1 MVKVFVFMGIPASG
15 KSTEARKLVH
25 QGRGTWK
32 RVNKDEIRAMI
43 DNGVY
48 SLENET
54 IVKRVRDLIIQ
65 QSVKRGINV
74 IVDDTNIRD
83 KGRNFDEI
91 CSIVEPLGLDVQVI
105 EKPFY
110 VDVNEAIKR
119 DAAREK
125 PWGEKIVRTYWHDS
139 GGKSFQ
145 WYKPKVE
152 TYLASAK
159 GNRKQVKYVPGLP
172 DAVMCDLD
180 GTLALIGE
188 RNVYDADECDIKDA
202 INEPVADVVKLYAQ
216 SGRHIIF
223 CSGRI
228 EKYREPTIR
237 FIGKHLPGLEYELF
251 MRKDGD
257 KRKDAIV
264 KNELYRN
271 HIEGKFNVLFVL
283 DDRDQVVEEW
293 RRIGIPCF
301 QVAPGNF

>member
-1 MVKVFVFMGIPASG
+1 MVKVFVFKGIPASG
-15 KSTEARKLVH
+15 KSTEAKEMVRR
-25 QGRGTWK
+25 GRGTFK

-48 SLENET
+48 SPENEN
-54 IVKRVRDLIIQ
+54 IVKKVRDLIIQ
-65 QSVKRGINV
+65 QSVKNGINI

-110 VDVNEAIKR
+110 IDVNEAIKR

-125 PWGEKIVRTYWHDS
+125 PWGEKVIRTYWHDS
-139 GGKSFQ
+139 GGKQFQ
-145 WYKPKVE
+145 YYKPRVE

-159 GNRKQVKYVPGLP
+159 GDRKHVKYVPGLP
-172 DAVMCDLD
+172 DAIMCDLD

-188 RNVYDADECDIKDA
+188 RNIYDAAECDKLDA
-202 INEPVADVVKLYAQ
+202 LNEPVGDCVKLYAQ
-216 SGRHIIF
+216 SGRKIIF

-228 EKYREPTIR
+228 EKYREATVR
-237 FIGKHLPGLEYELF
+237 FIEKHLPGLEYELF

-257 KRKDAIV
+257 KRKDSIV

-271 HIEGKFNVLFVL
+271 NIEGKYNILFVL
-283 DDRDQVVEEW
+283 DDRDSVVEEW